1 LLSIFKNGATLQ
13 KFPNAYVIT
22 GSIASGK
29 STVVNLLKERGFSVI
44 DADLIAHEQ
53 LEICKGE
60 IIREFGEQILD
71 EAGKIDRKKLGA
83 IVFREPKKLKNLEQI
98 LHPKI
103 KAEIFFKASQL
114 ESLGQVYFVDI
125 PLFFEKKERYAEF
138 KNVAVIYAPKELL
151 LSRLMSRNGLNLE
164 EAKARVELQMD
175 IEQKREMANFLI
187 DNSSD
192 RENLELELEKFLKQ
206 IGATAF

>member
-1 LLSIFKNGATLQ
+1 LQ

-60 IIREFGEQILD
+60 IVREFGEQILD

-103 KAEIFFKASQL
+103 KAEILSQASQL
-114 ESLGQVYFVDI
+114 ERLEQVYFVDI

-138 KNVAVIYAPKELL
+138 KNVVVIYAPKELL
-151 LSRLMSRNGLNLE
+151 LSRLMSRNALSLE
-164 EAKARVELQMD
+164 DAKARAELQMD
-175 IEQKREMANFLI
+175 IEQKKKMAKFVI
-187 DNSSD
+187 DNSND
-192 RENLELELEKFLKQ
+192 RENLQLELEKFLKQ
-206 IGATAF
+206 ICAIS

>member
-1 LLSIFKNGATLQ
+1 MQ

-53 LEICKGE
+53 LEICKRE
-60 IIREFGEQILD
+60 IIKVFGEQILD

-83 IVFREPKKLKNLEQI
+83 IVFNEPKKLKNLEQI

-103 KAEIFFKASQL
+103 KAEILSNASQL
-114 ESLGQVYFVDI
+114 EGLGRIYFVDI

-151 LSRLMSRNGLNLE
+151 LSRLMSRNALNLND
-164 EAKARVELQMD
+164 AKARVKLQMD
-175 IEQKREMANFLI
+175 IEQKREMAKFVI
-187 DNSSD
+187 DNSGD

-206 IGATAF
+206 ICAIS

>member
-1 LLSIFKNGATLQ
+1 MQ

-29 STVVNLLKERGFSVI
+29 SMVVNLLKERGFSVI
-44 DADLIAHEQ
+44 DADVIAHEQ

-60 IIREFGEQILD
+60 IVCEFGEQILG
-71 EAGKIDRKKLGA
+71 ETGKIDRKKLGA
-83 IVFREPKKLKNLEQI
+83 IVFCEPKKLKNLELI

-103 KAEIFFKASQL
+103 KAEILSKALQL

-125 PLFFEKKERYAEF
+125 PLFFEKKERYDEF

-151 LSRLMSRNGLNLE
+151 LSRLMSRNGLSLE
-164 EAKARVELQMD
+164 DAKARVELQMD
-175 IEQKREMANFLI
+175 TEQKKKMAKFII

-192 RENLELELEKFLKQ
+192 MENLKLEIEKFLKQ
-206 IGATAF
+206 ICTIS

>member
-1 LLSIFKNGATLQ
+1 MQ

-44 DADLIAHEQ
+44 DADVIAHEQ

-60 IIREFGEQILD
+60 IVEVFDEQILD

-114 ESLGQVYFVDI
+114 ESLGQIYFVDI
-125 PLFFEKKERYAEF
+125 PLFFEKQERYAEF

-151 LSRLMSRNGLNLE
+151 LSRLMSRNALNLE
-164 EAKARVELQMD
+164 DAKARVELQMD
-175 IEQKREMANFLI
+175 IEQKREMANFI
-187 DNSSD
+187 INNSGD

-206 IGATAF
+206 ICAIS

>member
-1 LLSIFKNGATLQ
+1 MQN
-13 KFPNAYVIT
+13 FPNAYVIT

-29 STVVNLLKERGFSVI
+29 STVVNLLKEQGFSVI

-53 LEICKGE
+53 LEICKRE
-60 IIREFGEQILD
+60 IVEVFGEQILD

-83 IVFREPKKLKNLEQI
+83 IVFNEPKKLKNLEQI

-103 KAEIFFKASQL
+103 KAEIFFKASQF
-114 ESLGQVYFVDI
+114 ERLGEIYFVDI
-125 PLFFEKKERYAEF
+125 PLFFEKKQRYAEF

-151 LSRLMSRNGLNLE
+151 LSRLMSRNGLSLN
-164 EAKARVELQMD
+164 EAKARVGLQMD
-175 IEQKREMANFLI
+175 IEQKRKMAKFVI

-192 RENLELELEKFLKQ
+192 MEHLKLELEKFLKQ
-206 IGATAF
+206 ICAIS

>member
-1 LLSIFKNGATLQ
+1 MQ

-53 LEICKGE
+53 LEICKRE
-60 IIREFGEQILD
+60 IVEVFGEQILD
-71 EAGKIDRKKLGA
+71 ETGKIDRKKLGA
-83 IVFREPKKLKNLEQI
+83 IVFNEPKKLKNLEQI

-103 KAEIFFKASQL
+103 KAEIFFKASQF
-114 ESLGQVYFVDI
+114 ERLGQVYFVDI
-125 PLFFEKKERYAEF
+125 PLFFEKNERYAEF

-151 LSRLMSRNGLNLE
+151 LSRLMNRNALNLE
-164 EAKARVELQMD
+164 AAKARVGLQMD
-175 IEQKREMANFLI
+175 IEQKRKMAKFVI
-187 DNSSD
+187 DNSSNM
-192 RENLELELEKFLKQ
+192 ENLQLELEKFLGQ
-206 IGATAF
+206 ICAIS

>member
-53 LEICKGE
+53 LEICKRE
-60 IIREFGEQILD
+60 IVEVFGEQILD
-71 EAGKIDRKKLGA
+71 ETGKIDRKKLGA

-103 KAEIFFKASQL
+103 KAEILSKALQL
-114 ESLGQVYFVDI
+114 ERLGQVYFVDI

-175 IEQKREMANFLI
+175 IEQKKKMAKFVI
-187 DNSSD
+187 DNSND
-192 RENLELELEKFLKQ
+192 RENLKLELEKFLKQ
-206 IGATAF
+206 ICAIP

>member
-1 LLSIFKNGATLQ
+1 MQ

-53 LEICKGE
+53 LEFCKRE
-60 IIREFGEQILD
+60 IVREFGEQILD
-71 EAGKIDRKKLGA
+71 EVGLIDRKKLGA

-103 KAEIFFKASQL
+103 KAEILSKASQL
-114 ESLGQVYFVDI
+114 ERLGQVYFVDI

-151 LSRLMSRNGLNLE
+151 LSRLISRNGLNLE
-164 EAKARVELQMD
+164 DAKARVGLQMD
-175 IEQKREMANFLI
+175 IEQKRKMAKFVI

-192 RENLELELEKFLKQ
+192 MENLQLELEKFLGQ
-206 IGATAF
+206 ICAIS

>member
-1 LLSIFKNGATLQ
+1 MQ

-53 LEICKGE
+53 LEICKRE
-60 IIREFGEQILD
+60 IIEVFGEQILD
-71 EAGKIDRKKLGA
+71 EAGLIDRKKLGA
-83 IVFREPKKLKNLEQI
+83 IVFREPKKLTNLEQI

-103 KAEIFFKASQL
+103 KAEILSKASQL
-114 ESLGQVYFVDI
+114 ERLGQVYFVDI

-151 LSRLMSRNGLNLE
+151 LSRLMSRNALSLE
-164 EAKARVELQMD
+164 DAKARVELQMD
-175 IEQKREMANFLI
+175 IEQKREMANFI
-187 DNSSD
+187 IKNSGD

-206 IGATAF
+206 ICATF

>member
-1 LLSIFKNGATLQ
+1 MQ

-29 STVVNLLKERGFSVI
+29 STAINLLKERGFSVI
-44 DADLIAHEQ
+44 DADFIAHEQ
-53 LEICKGE
+53 LEICKCE
-60 IIREFGEQILD
+60 IVKAFGEQILD
-71 EAGKIDRKKLGA
+71 ETGKIDRKKLGA

-103 KAEIFFKASQL
+103 KAEIFFKASQF
-114 ESLGQVYFVDI
+114 ERLGEIYFVDI

-151 LSRLMSRNGLNLE
+151 LSRLMSRNGLSLN
-164 EAKARVELQMD
+164 EATARVELQMD
-175 IEQKREMANFLI
+175 TEQKRKMAKFVI
-187 DNSSD
+187 DNSND
-192 RENLELELEKFLKQ
+192 RENLQLELEKFLKQ
-206 IGATAF
+206 ICAIS

>member
-1 LLSIFKNGATLQ
+1 LLSIFKNGASLQ

-53 LEICKGE
+53 LEICKCE
-60 IIREFGEQILD
+60 IVKAFGEQILD
-71 EAGKIDRKKLGA
+71 ETGRIDRKKLGA
-83 IVFREPKKLKNLEQI
+83 IVFNEPKKLKNLEQI

-114 ESLGQVYFVDI
+114 ERLGQVYFVDI

-138 KNVAVIYAPKELL
+138 KNVAVIYTPKELL
-151 LSRLMSRNGLNLE
+151 LSRLMSRNGLSLN

-175 IEQKREMANFLI
+175 IEQKKKMAKFVI
-187 DNSSD
+187 DNSND
-192 RENLELELEKFLKQ
+192 RENLKLELEKFLKQ
-206 IGATAF
+206 ICAIS

>member
-1 LLSIFKNGATLQ
+1 MQ

-44 DADLIAHEQ
+44 DADVIAHEQ
-53 LEICKGE
+53 LEICKCE
-60 IIREFGEQILD
+60 IVREFGEQILD

-83 IVFREPKKLKNLEQI
+83 IVFNEPKKLKNLEQI

-103 KAEIFFKASQL
+103 KAEILSKALQL
-114 ESLGQVYFVDI
+114 ERLGEIYFVDI
-125 PLFFEKKERYAEF
+125 PLFFEKEERYSEF

-151 LSRLMSRNGLNLE
+151 ISRLMNRNALNLE
-164 EAKARVELQMD
+164 AAKARVELQMD
-175 IEQKREMANFLI
+175 IEQKKKMAKFVI
-187 DNSSD
+187 DNSND
-192 RENLELELEKFLKQ
+192 RKNLELELEKFLKQ
-206 IGATAF
+206 IGATS

>member
-1 LLSIFKNGATLQ
+1 MQ

-53 LEICKGE
+53 LEICKCE
-60 IIREFGEQILD
+60 IVREFGEQILD
-71 EAGKIDRKKLGA
+71 EAGLIDRKKLGA
-83 IVFREPKKLKNLEQI
+83 IVFNEPKRLKNLEQI

-103 KAEIFFKASQL
+103 KAEILSNALQL
-114 ESLGQVYFVDI
+114 ERLGQVYFVDI

-164 EAKARVELQMD
+164 NAKARIELQMD
-175 IEQKREMANFLI
+175 IEQKRKMAKFII
-187 DNSSD
+187 DNSSYM
-192 RENLELELEKFLKQ
+192 ENLKLELEKFLKQ
-206 IGATAF
+206 ICAIS

>member
-1 LLSIFKNGATLQ
+1 MQ

-53 LEICKGE
+53 LEICKRE
-60 IIREFGEQILD
+60 IVCEFGEQILD
-71 EAGKIDRKKLGA
+71 EAGKIERKKLGA
-83 IVFREPKKLKNLEQI
+83 IVFRKPKKLKNLEQI

-103 KAEIFFKASQL
+103 KAEILSQASQL
-114 ESLGQVYFVDI
+114 ERLGQVYFVDI

-164 EAKARVELQMD
+164 DAKARAELQMD
-175 IEQKREMANFLI
+175 IEQKREMAKFVI
-187 DNSSD
+187 DNSND
-192 RENLELELEKFLKQ
+192 RENLKLELEKFLKQ
-206 IGATAF
+206 ICAIS

>member
-1 LLSIFKNGATLQ
+1 MQ

-44 DADLIAHEQ
+44 DADVIAHEQ

-60 IIREFGEQILD
+60 IVCEFGEQILD

-83 IVFREPKKLKNLEQI
+83 IVFNEPKKFKNLEQI

-103 KAEIFFKASQL
+103 KAEILSKASQF
-114 ESLGQVYFVDI
+114 EGLGQVYFVDI

-151 LSRLMSRNGLNLE
+151 LSRLMSRNALNLE
-164 EAKARVELQMD
+164 DAKARVELEMG
-175 IEQKREMANFLI
+175 IEEKRKMAKFVI

-206 IGATAF
+206 ICAIS

>member
-1 LLSIFKNGATLQ
+1 MQ

-175 IEQKREMANFLI
+175 IEQKREMVNFLI

>member
-1 LLSIFKNGATLQ
+1 MQ

-103 KAEIFFKASQL
+103 KAEIFFKASQF

-125 PLFFEKKERYAEF
+125 PLFFEKKERYSEF

>member
-1 LLSIFKNGATLQ
+1 MQ

-53 LEICKGE
+53 LEICKCE
-60 IIREFGEQILD
+60 IVREFGEQILD

-103 KAEIFFKASQL
+103 KAEILSQASQL
-114 ESLGQVYFVDI
+114 ERLGQVYFVDI

-151 LSRLMSRNGLNLE
+151 LSRLMSRNALSLE
-164 EAKARVELQMD
+164 DAKARVELQMG
-175 IEQKREMANFLI
+175 IEQKRKMAKFVI
-187 DNSSD
+187 DNSGD
-192 RENLELELEKFLKQ
+192 RENLKLELEKFLKQ
-206 IGATAF
+206 ICAIS

>member
-1 LLSIFKNGATLQ
+1 MQ

-60 IIREFGEQILD
+60 IVREFGEQILD

-103 KAEIFFKASQL
+103 KAEILSQASQL
-114 ESLGQVYFVDI
+114 ERLGQVYFVDI
-125 PLFFEKKERYAEF
+125 PLFFEKKERYTEF

-151 LSRLMSRNGLNLE
+151 LSRLMSRNALNLE
-164 EAKARVELQMD
+164 DAKARVELQID
-175 IEQKREMANFLI
+175 IEQKKKMAKFVI
-187 DNSSD
+187 DNSND
-192 RENLELELEKFLKQ
+192 RENLQLELEKFLKQ

>member
-1 LLSIFKNGATLQ
+1 MQ

-44 DADLIAHEQ
+44 DADVIAHEQ

-60 IIREFGEQILD
+60 IVREFGEQILD

-83 IVFREPKKLKNLEQI
+83 IVFSEPKKLKILEQI

-103 KAEIFFKASQL
+103 KGEILSNASQL

-151 LSRLMSRNGLNLE
+151 LSRLMSRNALSLE

-175 IEQKREMANFLI
+175 IEQKREMAKFVI
-187 DNSSD
+187 DNSND
-192 RENLELELEKFLKQ
+192 RENLKLELENFLKQ
-206 IGATAF
+206 IGAIS

>member
-1 LLSIFKNGATLQ
+1 MQ

-53 LEICKGE
+53 LEICKCE
-60 IIREFGEQILD
+60 IVKAFGEQILD
-71 EAGKIDRKKLGA
+71 EARKIDRKKLGA
-83 IVFREPKKLKNLEQI
+83 IVFNEPKKLKNLEQI

-114 ESLGQVYFVDI
+114 ERLGQVYFVDI

-151 LSRLMSRNGLNLE
+151 LSRLMSRNRLGLN

-175 IEQKREMANFLI
+175 IEQKKKMAKFVI
-187 DNSSD
+187 DNSND
-192 RENLELELEKFLKQ
+192 RENLKLELEKFLKQ
-206 IGATAF
+206 ICAIS

>member
-60 IIREFGEQILD
+60 IVREFGEQILD

-103 KAEIFFKASQL
+103 KAEILSQASQL
-114 ESLGQVYFVDI
+114 ERLEQVYFVDI

-138 KNVAVIYAPKELL
+138 KNVVVIYAPKELL
-151 LSRLMSRNGLNLE
+151 LSRLMSRNALSLE
-164 EAKARVELQMD
+164 DAKARAELQMD
-175 IEQKREMANFLI
+175 IEQKKKMAKFVI
-187 DNSSD
+187 DNSND
-192 RENLELELEKFLKQ
+192 RENLQLELEKFLKQ
-206 IGATAF
+206 ICAIS

>member
-1 LLSIFKNGATLQ
+1 MQ

-44 DADLIAHEQ
+44 DADVIAHEQ

-60 IIREFGEQILD
+60 IVEAFGEQILD
-71 EAGKIDRKKLGA
+71 EAGRIDRKKLGA
-83 IVFREPKKLKNLEQI
+83 SVFNEPKKLKNLEQI

-103 KAEIFFKASQL
+103 KAEIFCKASQL
-114 ESLGQVYFVDI
+114 EGLGEIYFVDI

-151 LSRLMSRNGLNLE
+151 LSRLMSRNRLSLNE
-164 EAKARVELQMD
+164 TKARVELQMD
-175 IEQKREMANFLI
+175 IEQKKKMAKFVI
-187 DNSSD
+187 DNSND
-192 RENLELELEKFLKQ
+192 RENLQLELEKFLGQ
-206 IGATAF
+206 ICAIS

>member
-1 LLSIFKNGATLQ
+1 MQ

-53 LEICKGE
+53 LEICKCE
-60 IIREFGEQILD
+60 IVKAFGEQILD
-71 EAGKIDRKKLGA
+71 ETGKIDRKKLGDT
-83 IVFREPKKLKNLEQI
+83 VFNEQKKLKNLEQI

-103 KAEIFFKASQL
+103 KAEILSQALQL
-114 ESLGQVYFVDI
+114 EGLGQVYFVDI

-164 EAKARVELQMD
+164 DAKARVELQMD
-175 IEQKREMANFLI
+175 IEQKRKMAKFVIENI
-187 DNSSD
+187 SD
-192 RENLELELEKFLKQ
+192 MEHLKLELEKFLKQ
-206 IGATAF
+206 ICAIS

>member
-1 LLSIFKNGATLQ
+1 MQ

-53 LEICKGE
+53 LEICKRE
-60 IIREFGEQILD
+60 IVEVFGEQILD
-71 EAGKIDRKKLGA
+71 ETGRIERKKLGDT
-83 IVFREPKKLKNLEQI
+83 VFNEPKKLKNLEQI

-103 KAEIFFKASQL
+103 KAGILSKALQL
-114 ESLGQVYFVDI
+114 ERLGQVYFVDI
-125 PLFFEKKERYAEF
+125 PLFFEKKERYSEF

-151 LSRLMSRNGLNLE
+151 LSRLMNRNALILE
-164 EAKARVELQMD
+164 AAKARVELQMD
-175 IEQKREMANFLI
+175 TEQKKKMAKFII

-192 RENLELELEKFLKQ
+192 MEHLKLELEKFLGQ
-206 IGATAF
+206 ICAIS

>member
-1 LLSIFKNGATLQ
+1 MQN
-13 KFPNAYVIT
+13 FPNAYVIT

-60 IIREFGEQILD
+60 IVREFGEQILD
-71 EAGKIDRKKLGA
+71 EAGKIDRKKLGDT
-83 IVFREPKKLKNLEQI
+83 VFNEPKKLKNLEQI

-103 KAEIFFKASQL
+103 KAEILSQASQL
-114 ESLGQVYFVDI
+114 ERLGQVYFVDI
-125 PLFFEKKERYAEF
+125 PLFFEKKERYSEF

-151 LSRLMSRNGLNLE
+151 LSRLMSRNELSLN
-164 EAKARVELQMD
+164 EAKARVGLQMD
-175 IEQKREMANFLI
+175 IEKKRKMAKFII

-192 RENLELELEKFLKQ
+192 RENLKLELEKFLKQ
-206 IGATAF
+206 ICAIS

>member
-1 LLSIFKNGATLQ
+1 MQ

-60 IIREFGEQILD
+60 IVREFGEQILD

-114 ESLGQVYFVDI
+114 ECLGQIYFVDI
-125 PLFFEKKERYAEF
+125 PFFFEKKERYAEF

-151 LSRLMSRNGLNLE
+151 LSRLMSRNALNLE
-164 EAKARVELQMD
+164 DAKARAELQMD
-175 IEQKREMANFLI
+175 IEQKKKMAKFVI
-187 DNSSD
+187 DNSGD

-206 IGATAF
+206 ICATF

>member
-1 LLSIFKNGATLQ
+1 MQ

-29 STVVNLLKERGFSVI
+29 STVVNLLKERGFSGI

-60 IIREFGEQILD
+60 IVREFGEQILD
-71 EAGKIDRKKLGA
+71 EAGKIERKKLGA

-114 ESLGQVYFVDI
+114 ERLGQVYFVDI

-151 LSRLMSRNGLNLE
+151 LSRLMSRNALSLE
-164 EAKARVELQMD
+164 DAKARVELQMD
-175 IEQKREMANFLI
+175 IEQKKKMSKFVI
-187 DNSSD
+187 DNSND
-192 RENLELELEKFLKQ
+192 RENLKLELEKFLKQ
-206 IGATAF
+206 ICAIS

>member
-1 LLSIFKNGATLQ
+1 MQ

-29 STVVNLLKERGFSVI
+29 SMVVNLLKERGFSVI
-44 DADLIAHEQ
+44 DADVIAHEQ

-60 IIREFGEQILD
+60 IVCEFGEQILG
-71 EAGKIDRKKLGA
+71 ETGKIDRKKLGA
-83 IVFREPKKLKNLEQI
+83 IVFCEPKKLKNLELI

-103 KAEIFFKASQL
+103 KAKILSKALQL

-125 PLFFEKKERYAEF
+125 PLFFEKKERYDEF

-151 LSRLMSRNGLNLE
+151 LSRLMSRNALSLE
-164 EAKARVELQMD
+164 DAKARVELQID
-175 IEQKREMANFLI
+175 IEQKREMAKFVI
-187 DNSSD
+187 DNSGD

-206 IGATAF
+206 ICAIS

>member
-1 LLSIFKNGATLQ
+1 MQ

-53 LEICKGE
+53 LEICKCE
-60 IIREFGEQILD
+60 IVKAFGEQILD
-71 EAGKIDRKKLGA
+71 ETGRIDRKKLGDT
-83 IVFREPKKLKNLEQI
+83 VFNDPKKLKNLEQI

-103 KAEIFFKASQL
+103 KAEILSKALQL
-114 ESLGQVYFVDI
+114 ERLGQVYFVDI
-125 PLFFEKKERYAEF
+125 PLFFEKRERYAEF

-151 LSRLMSRNGLNLE
+151 LSRLISRNRLSLN

-175 IEQKREMANFLI
+175 IEQKKKMAKFVI

-192 RENLELELEKFLKQ
+192 MEHLKLELEKFLKQ
-206 IGATAF
+206 ICTIS

>member
-1 LLSIFKNGATLQ
+1 MQ

-53 LEICKGE
+53 LEICKCE
-60 IIREFGEQILD
+60 IVEVFGEQILD
-71 EAGKIDRKKLGA
+71 ETGRIDRKKLGA
-83 IVFREPKKLKNLEQI
+83 IVFNEPKKLKNLEQI

-114 ESLGQVYFVDI
+114 ECLGQIYFVDI

-151 LSRLMSRNGLNLE
+151 LSRLMSRNGLSLN

-175 IEQKREMANFLI
+175 IEQKKKMAKFVI
-187 DNSSD
+187 DNSND
-192 RENLELELEKFLKQ
+192 MENLKLELEKFLGQ
-206 IGATAF
+206 ICAIS

>member
-1 LLSIFKNGATLQ
+1 MQ
-13 KFPNAYVIT
+13 KFLNAYVIT

-60 IIREFGEQILD
+60 IVREFGEQILD

-83 IVFREPKKLKNLEQI
+83 IVFNEPKKLKNLEQI

-103 KAEIFFKASQL
+103 KAEILSQASQL
-114 ESLGQVYFVDI
+114 EGLGQVYFVDI

-138 KNVAVIYAPKELL
+138 KNVVVIYAPKELL
-151 LSRLMSRNGLNLE
+151 LSRLMSRNGLSLN

-175 IEQKREMANFLI
+175 IEKKRKMAKFVI

-192 RENLELELEKFLKQ
+192 RENLQLELEKFLKQ
-206 IGATAF
+206 ICAIS

>member
-1 LLSIFKNGATLQ
+1 MQ

-44 DADLIAHEQ
+44 DADVIAHEQ

-60 IIREFGEQILD
+60 IVKEFGEQILD

-103 KAEIFFKASQL
+103 KAEILSKASQL
-114 ESLGQVYFVDI
+114 EALGQVYFVDI

-151 LSRLMSRNGLNLE
+151 LSRLMSRNAINLE
-164 EAKARVELQMD
+164 EAKARVELQID
-175 IEQKREMANFLI
+175 IEQKREMAKFVI
-187 DNSSD
+187 DNSGD
-192 RENLELELEKFLKQ
+192 RENLELELDKFLKQ
-206 IGATAF
+206 ICAIS

>member
-1 LLSIFKNGATLQ
+1 MQ
-13 KFPNAYVIT
+13 KFSNAYVIT

-60 IIREFGEQILD
+60 IVREFGEQILD
-71 EAGKIDRKKLGA
+71 EAGKIERKKLGA

-103 KAEIFFKASQL
+103 KAEIFFIASQL

-151 LSRLMSRNGLNLE
+151 LSRLMSRNALSLE

-175 IEQKREMANFLI
+175 IEQKKKMAKFVI
-187 DNSSD
+187 DNSND

-206 IGATAF
+206 ISATF